1 MEKYVTSIATTTT
14 TITTTMITTMA
25 PTTPPVVS
33 RPLTPAVVAVGGR
46 SGGGVVFGV
55 AMKLLLLCGPAV
67 SIKVIGQWCWWWS
80 WNICSMTCS
89 VLWPGWQR
97 SWGDHELHLSVP
109 RTPLVRLCLPVNE
122 ETALFSSS
130 ENITQMWL
138 YYIVMAS
145 LCVFLHIP

>member
-55 AMKLLLLCGPAV
+55 AMELLLLCGPAV
-67 SIKVIGQWCWWWS
+67 STKVI
-80 WNICSMTCS
+80 
-89 VLWPGWQR
+89 
-97 SWGDHELHLSVP
+97 
-109 RTPLVRLCLPVNE
+109 
-122 ETALFSSS
+122 
-130 ENITQMWL
+130 
-138 YYIVMAS
+138 
-145 LCVFLHIP
+145 